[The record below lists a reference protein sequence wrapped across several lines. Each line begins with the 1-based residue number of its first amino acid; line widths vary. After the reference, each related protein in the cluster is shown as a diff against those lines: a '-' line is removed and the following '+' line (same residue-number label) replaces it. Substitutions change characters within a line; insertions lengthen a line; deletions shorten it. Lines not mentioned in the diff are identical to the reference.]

1 MSSLPFHVEHEH
13 PHGPS
18 EGGGRDQA
26 AALRVVS
33 YNIHHGADTADRLD
47 LARTAAVLAR
57 SGADLIGLQEVDRH
71 WSERSAFADQAKWLA
86 TTLGMHVAYAANL
99 DLDPLDPDSLGP
111 DLDPDSPGPG
121 RQRRQYGLAVL
132 SRFPILTVVHE
143 LLPPGP
149 DSEPDLEPRGLL
161 AVEVDVDGERLCFA
175 TTHLSEADP
184 RARESEATRVAEI
197 LGAAPRRTI
206 LTGDL
211 NAQPTAPETKPLTG
225 VLTDAWPDGDA
236 DPDADPGHTIP
247 VAGPDRRIDYVL
259 VSPDLTAE
267 RAWVLTDADASD
279 HLPVVADVRL

>member
-1 MSSLPFHVEHEH
+1 MGRVSTPPFHVEHEH

-57 SGADLIGLQEVDRH
+57 SGADLMGLQEVDRH
-71 WSERSAFADQAKWLA
+71 WSERSAFADQAEWLA
-86 TTLGMHVAYAANL
+86 ATLGMHVAYAANL
-99 DLDPLDPDSLGP
+99 DLDPHP
-111 DLDPDSPGPG
+111 DLDPLGPG

-132 SRFPILTVVHE
+132 SRFPILSVTHE
-143 LLPPGP
+143 LLPHGP
-149 DSEPDLEPRGLL
+149 EVEPDLPDLEPRGLL

-184 RARESEATRVAEI
+184 RARESEAARVAGI
-197 LGAAPRRTI
+197 LGTAPRRTI

-211 NAQPTAPETKPLTG
+211 NALPTAPETKPLTD
-225 VLTDAWPDGDA
+225 VLADAWPDGND

-247 VAGPDRRIDYVL
+247 VAVPDRRIDYVL
-259 VSPDLTAE
+259 VSPDLSAE

-279 HLPVVADVRL
+279 HLPVVADVRV